1 MSAPTSSSSSPLT
14 SPPLGQPLPL
24 DEHACSVAM
33 PKWSHIVGYEEGDP
47 NVAMALACGYPRFV
61 YHPYLQRLMSHA
73 LEKYSKLNPEATKN
87 QDCILMPSKPAANR
101 CRDFI
106 VKAYY
111 DSDGDLISPDNCVDV
126 EDRCDHLDMETQGHR
141 RVKVMDLESA
151 GVHAVIFPAE
161 TGVAIEA
168 KSYWQHTGEIVSSRR
183 AASALQELNIS
194 YEKITASFPSD
205 LCPILGKSSSKSDS
219 DYCLHKSHPSSSNIG
234 TLTDRGVAFD
244 TVRSRISEISGQPV
258 DNVFLCPSGMQSIHA
273 ALRLSRRL
281 RHEQHKPKGETA
293 VFGFPYLD
301 TLKMAGRKELSDGV
315 EFFGFGDARD
325 INTLKF
331 LLKTRAEAS
340 KSKDA
345 GITCLFTE
353 FPSNPL
359 LNVPDLIKLRALAD
373 EYNFLLAV
381 DDTLGNFANV
391 DLLANG
397 VADVICT
404 SLTKLFNG
412 RGDAIAGSV
421 VIGKEGRYADELVRL
436 LKTVHNGN
444 HGDLWIT
451 DAQALAHNSEDFL
464 ERSSRINETAERL
477 ADWLKERD
485 EVESVFYPKFTQPNL
500 YNRFARKNVDNH
512 TFGYGGLFAVVL
524 KENVCER
531 TFYDSL
537 EICKGPS
544 LGTNFTLAC
553 PYTLLAH
560 YHELEFAQAYDVS
573 PRLIRVA
580 VGLEE
585 FEQIKPVF
593 ERALESAKLEGAK
606 RNTET
611 NTTGATG
618 GVRSYSTRA
627 FDGVG
632 VMGWRVQGG
641 LRQRPRIRTGGFGA
655 GLGSRRTMTSG
666 IARTTFRA
674 TARRSP
680 VAAFGVGL
688 SAIAISKIWK

>member
-1 MSAPTSSSSSPLT
+1 MSPMSPASSNLPGTSIT
-14 SPPLGQPLPL
+14 NGSPPLGQPLPL
-24 DEHACSVAM
+24 DEHACSVAL
-33 PKWSHIVGYEEGDP
+33 PLWSHIVGYEEGDP
-47 NVAMALACGYPRFV
+47 NVANALACGYPRFV
-61 YHPYLQRLMSHA
+61 YHPYLQELMVYA
-73 LEKYSKLNPEATKN
+73 LKEYDKKCDGNSGR
-87 QDCILMPSKPAANR
+87 QDCILMPSKAAGNR

-111 DSDGDLISPDNCVDV
+111 EKDSGFISPDNCVDL
-126 EDRCDHLDMETQGHR
+126 EDTCSHVDMEEQEHR
-141 RVKVMDLESA
+141 RVKVMDLETC

-183 AASALQELNIS
+183 ASAALQELNIPFS
-194 YEKITASFPSD
+194 KI
-205 LCPILGKSSSKSDS
+205 SSSFNPSS
-219 DYCLHKSHPSSSNIG
+219 SEFCLHKSHPSYLPSPTPLS
-234 TLTDRGVAFD
+234 
-244 TVRSRISEISGQPV
+244 TVRSRIADITDQP
-258 DNVFLCPSGMQSIHA
+258 DENVFLTPSGMQSIHA
-273 ALRLSRRL
+273 ALRLARRF
-281 RHEQHKPKGETA
+281 RHEQHKPRGETA

-325 INTLKF
+325 LNTLRF
-331 LLKTRAEAS
+331 LLKSRAESS

-359 LNVPDLIKLRALAD
+359 LNVPDLRRLRELAD
-373 EYNFLLAV
+373 EYQFLLIV

-391 DLLANG
+391 DLLKDG
-397 VADVICT
+397 IADVICT

-421 VIGKEGRYADELVRL
+421 VIGKEGRHADELVRL

-444 HGDLWIT
+444 DGDLWIA
-451 DAQALAHNSEDFL
+451 DAKALEVNSEDFL
-464 ERSSRINETAERL
+464 ERSSRINENTEKL
-477 ADWLKERD
+477 ADWLNERE
-485 EVESVFYPKFTQPNL
+485 EVDSVFYPKFTQPEL
-500 YNRFARKNVDNH
+500 YNRFLNTSTPSH
-512 TFGYGGLFAVVL
+512 TSGYGGLFAL
-524 KENVCER
+524 ILHEHICER
-531 TFYDSL
+531 TFYDNL

-580 VGLEE
+580 VGLEAFDE
-585 FEQIKPVF
+585 VRPIF
-593 ERALESAKLEGAK
+593 ERALEIAKVEGGKNANEK
-606 RNTET
+606 VEQA
-611 NTTGATG
+611 GGGLG

-627 FDGVG
+627 FEGGVSG
-632 VMGWRVQGG
+632 GDYFKGWKLQQGLG
-641 LRQRPRIRTGGFGA
+641 LQQQLRKGLGRGLGMGA
-655 GLGSRRTMTSG
+655 GLGARRTMSSRAMT
-666 IARTTFRA
+666 ATFRA
-674 TARRSP
+674 VGRRSP

-688 SAIAISKIWK
+688 GAIAMSSI